1 MTISL
6 VAHRGDCQEN
16 FENTIQSV
24 QTALDGGITSI
35 EIDIQLTQDGVP
47 ILYHDRNLQ
56 RMTGVNSPVALVD
69 LKAISEL
76 TLLQTDENIS
86 KQSHVKIATLAE
98 IVTLIRQHC
107 DVTLFL
113 EVKRVNFLYFSYR
126 DVYQKI
132 ISSLAP
138 ISKQVVLLSFS
149 YRFLRLCRLRS
160 DQPLAY
166 VLPEW
171 SNYSAK
177 MLAKLQPKYIFCLTD
192 IVPDNYKFLTDK
204 ITWVLYEIATV
215 EVAKHFIGR
224 GVCCLE
230 TFVSSQLKNQLLL
243 EKIACK

>member
-1 MTISL
+1 MIISL
-6 VAHRGDCQEN
+6 VAHRGDCQQN
-16 FENTIQSV
+16 FENTLQSV
-24 QTALDGGITSI
+24 KTALDGGITSI

-86 KQSHVKIATLAE
+86 KPSHVKITTLAE
-98 IVTLIRQHC
+98 IVTLIHRHC
-107 DVTLFL
+107 DVTLFV
-113 EVKRVNFLYFSYR
+113 EVKRVSFLYFSYR
-126 DVYQKI
+126 DAYQKI
-132 ISSLAP
+132 ISALAP
-138 ISKQVVLLSFS
+138 ISKQVVLMSFS

-171 SNYSAK
+171 GNYSAK
-177 MLAKLQPKYIFCLTD
+177 MLVKLQPNFIFCKID
-192 IVPDNYKFLTDK
+192 IVPNNYQFLTDK
-204 ITWVLYEIATV
+204 ITWVLYEVATV

-224 GVCCLE
+224 GVRCLE
-230 TFVSSQLKNQLLL
+230 TFVSSQLKKQLLL